1 MKDLSSNGSRAPE
14 NIEQIY
20 RTLYENLPDG
30 IVGFDKNGRITLCND
45 RVLEMFGYSLE
56 EVIGETFDVFLP
68 PELKKTAWK
77 AFVEGIERGHSL
89 YIGIETIGLRKDGT
103 TFHFHINST
112 VVYENE
118 EVTGYFS
125 LVRDIDDRMNTLE
138 ALRMSEQRFREM
150 ISSVPEGIATTD
162 LNEKLMFVNDGFAK
176 LVGYEVG
183 ELIGKSILDL
193 IPSEE
198 RNTISEGTVG
208 RRMGIAS
215 SYNLTLI
222 RRDGQKRN
230 TRVSA
235 APWVDAAG
243 TIIGTLAVVVDITE
257 QIQLEQDLSEMKA
270 RYLLITEHSKDLI
283 ATMDMNLHFTY
294 VSPSVRDVLGYEIDE
309 LLHKSAVDILTPE
322 SLELMGSSLL
332 ESLELEET
340 VGKDG
345 YEAPPLEF
353 EIYHKNGFT
362 IWAEVSRVFLRDEND
377 TPIGILGV
385 VRDITKRK
393 IAENNVRTSLR
404 ELELYSSLLR
414 HDIGNDLQIASGAIE
429 GARLTAGDISK
440 VEKYIAMA
448 QASIERMVG
457 LVTLADTRST
467 GPVEKLGDLVKQRI
481 RQAESVHSGL
491 KIKLRAKGPAR
502 DASLASGRLLP
513 LFLDNMFR
521 NTSIHAGPKS
531 KIIIDLQKVGNNIQ
545 IDIVDD
551 GPGIAAE
558 IRSSIFQRR
567 VSTKNGGMG
576 LYLCKRIIEGYGGTL
591 EMLESSPLGKGA
603 AFRAR
608 LPLRDPADM
617 TP

>member
-125 LVRDIDDRMNTLE
+125 LVRDIDDRMNALE

-162 LNEKLMFVNDGFAK
+162 LDEKLMFVNDGFAK
-176 LVGYEVG
+176 LVGYKVG
-183 ELIGKSILDL
+183 ELIGMSILDL

-257 QIQLEQDLSEMKA
+257 QIRLEHDLSEMKG

-283 ATMDMNLHFTY
+283 ATMDMNLQFTY
-294 VSPSVRDVLGYEIDE
+294 VSPSVKDVLGYEIDD
-309 LLHKSAVDILTPE
+309 LLHKSAADILTPE
-322 SLELMGSSLL
+322 SLELMGRSLV
-332 ESLELEET
+332 ESIQLEET

-353 EIYHKNGFT
+353 EIYHKNGST

-393 IAENNVRTSLR
+393 IAENEVKTSLR

-429 GARLTAGDISK
+429 GARLTAGDVSK
-440 VEKYIAMA
+440 VEKYINMA
-448 QASIERMVG
+448 QASIERMFG

-467 GPVEKLGDLVKQRI
+467 GPVDKLGVLVEKSAL
-481 RQAESVHSGL
+481 QAESVHSGL
-491 KIKLRAKGPAR
+491 KIKVKADSSAR

-513 LFLDNMFR
+513 LFFDNMFR
-521 NTSIHAGPKS
+521 NTSIHSGPNS
-531 KIIIDLQKVGNNIQ
+531 KIVINLRKVGNLIQ
-545 IDIVDD
+545 IDIIDD

-558 IRSSIFQRR
+558 IRGSIFQRG
-567 VSTKNGGMG
+567 VSTKGKGMG

-591 EMLESSPLGKGA
+591 ELLESSPSGRGA
-603 AFRAR
+603 AFRAQ
-608 LPLRDPADM
+608 LPIRELDD
-617 TP
+617 

>member
-1 MKDLSSNGSRAPE
+1 MKDRSSNGSQAPE

-20 RTLYENLPDG
+20 RILYENLPDG
-30 IVGFDKNGRITLCND
+30 LVGFDKNGRITICND

-56 EVIGETFDVFLP
+56 EVIGATFDVFLP
-68 PELKKTAWK
+68 PDQKETAWK
-77 AFVEGIERGHSL
+77 DFVEGIERGHSL

-112 VVYENE
+112 VVHENE
-118 EVTGYFS
+118 EVTGYLS
-125 LVRDIDDRMNTLE
+125 LIRDIDERMNALE

-150 ISSVPEGIATTD
+150 ISSVPEGIATTNLD
-162 LNEKLMFVNDGFAK
+162 EKLMFVNEGFAK
-176 LVGYEVG
+176 LVGFEVG

-193 IPSEE
+193 VPSEE
-198 RNTISEGTVG
+198 ANKISERTVS
-208 RRMGIAS
+208 RKMGIAS
-215 SYNLTLI
+215 SYNLTLV
-222 RRDGQKRN
+222 RRDGQERY

-243 TIIGTLAVVVDITE
+243 AIIGTLAVVVDITE
-257 QIQLEQDLSEMKA
+257 QKQLEHDLSEMKE

-294 VSPSVRDVLGYEIDE
+294 VSPSVADVLGYEIDD
-309 LLHKSAVDILTPE
+309 LLHNSAADVLTPE
-322 SLELMGSSLL
+322 SMELMARSLV
-332 ESLELEET
+332 ESLQLEET

-353 EIYHKNGFT
+353 EIYHKNGST

-377 TPIGILGV
+377 IPIGLLGV

-393 IAENNVRTSLR
+393 IAENELKISMS

-440 VEKYIAMA
+440 VEKYINMA
-448 QASIERMVG
+448 QASIERMVS
-457 LVTLADTRST
+457 LVTLADTRAT
-467 GPVEKLGDLVKQRI
+467 GPVDKLGVLVEKSAL
-481 RQAESVHSGL
+481 QAEGVHSGL
-491 KIKLRAKGPAR
+491 KITIEADDSAR

-513 LFLDNMFR
+513 LFFDNMFR
-521 NTSIHAGPKS
+521 NTSVHSGPSS
-531 KIIIDLQKVGNNIQ
+531 KIFIDLRKVGNIIQ

-558 IRSSIFQRR
+558 IRGSIFQRG
-567 VSTKNGGMG
+567 VSTRGGGMG

-591 EMLESSPLGKGA
+591 ELLESSPSGRGA
-603 AFRAR
+603 AFRAQ
-608 LPLRDPADM
+608 LPIRELGD
-617 TP
+617 

>member
-1 MKDLSSNGSRAPE
+1 MKDKSSNGSPAPD
-14 NIEQIY
+14 NIDQIY
-20 RTLYENLPDG
+20 RTLFENLPDG
-30 IVGFDKNGRITLCND
+30 FVGFDKNGRITLCND
-45 RVLEMFGYSLE
+45 RALEMFGYTLK
-56 EVIGETFDVFLP
+56 EVIGATFDVFLP
-68 PELKKTAWK
+68 SGQKETAWK

-89 YIGIETIGLRKDGT
+89 YIGMDTMGLRKDGT

-112 VVYENE
+112 VVHENE

-125 LVRDIDDRMNTLE
+125 LIRNIDERMNAIN
-138 ALRMSEQRFREM
+138 ALRVSEQRFREM
-150 ISSVPEGIATTD
+150 ISSVPEGIAVTD
-162 LNEKLMFVNDGFAK
+162 LDEKLMFVNDGFAK
-176 LVGYEVG
+176 LVGFKVG
-183 ELIGKSILDL
+183 ELIGMSILDL
-193 IPSEE
+193 VPSEE
-198 RNTISEGTVG
+198 RRTISEGTVS

-215 SYNLTLI
+215 SYDLTLV
-222 RRDGQKRN
+222 RRDRKERN

-235 APWVDAAG
+235 APWIDAAG
-243 TIIGTLAVVVDITE
+243 TVIGTLAVVVDITE
-257 QIQLEQDLSEMKA
+257 QIKLEHDLSEMKE

-283 ATMDMNLHFTY
+283 ATMDMGLHFTY
-294 VSPSVRDVLGYEIDE
+294 ISPSVRDVLGYEIED
-309 LLHKSAVDILTPE
+309 LLYNSAADILTPE
-322 SLELMGSSLL
+322 SMELMGRSLI
-332 ESLELEET
+332 ESLQLEET
-340 VGKDG
+340 VGKEG

-353 EIYHKNGFT
+353 EIYHKNGST
-362 IWAEVSRVFLRDEND
+362 IWAEVSRVFLREDDD

-393 IAENNVRTSLR
+393 IAENNVKTSLR

-429 GARLTAGDISK
+429 GALLTVGDKSK
-440 VEKYIAMA
+440 VENYIAMA

-491 KIKLRAKGPAR
+491 KIKLRAKGSAR
-502 DASLASGRLLP
+502 DASLVSGRLLP

-521 NTSIHAGPKS
+521 NTSTHAGPKA
-531 KIIIDLQKVGNNIQ
+531 KIVIDMQKVGNTIQ

-567 VSTKNGGMG
+567 VSTKSGGMG

-591 EMLESSPLGKGA
+591 ELLESSPLGKGA

-608 LPLRDPADM
+608 LPMRDRTDM